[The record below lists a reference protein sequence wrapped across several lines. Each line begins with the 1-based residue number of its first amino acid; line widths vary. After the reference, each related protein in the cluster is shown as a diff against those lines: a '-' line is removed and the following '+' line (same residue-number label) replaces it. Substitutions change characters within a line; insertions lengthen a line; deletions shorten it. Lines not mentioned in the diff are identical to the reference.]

1 MPDMPNQPGG
11 KPHQEEIVKMRDGV
25 NHRRMQDRSQ
35 ADAQHTIQ
43 STTKQVAVV
52 RQVDLPVNDR
62 DVHPL
67 IYYHPGKTKEI
78 DQPEGRPS
86 QEEDPRPCPGADT
99 CRPRCAK
106 QYCQIDQPGGRP
118 SQEEDPYPGADA
130 CKPRCPRQWCACP
143 RQQSVPQPSPHP
155 RHSATMTHPADHTTQ
170 QTTPPSVNQEADA
183 CQHAKK
189 QCVWQAPVK
198 TRDPLVPAQQ
208 AQKVTLSASH

>member
-11 KPHQEEIVKMRDGV
+11 IPHQEEIAKMGDGV
-25 NHRRMQDRSQ
+25 NYRRMQDRSQ
-35 ADAQHTIQ
+35 ADAHHIIQ

-67 IYYHPGKTKEI
+67 INYHPGQTKEI

-99 CRPRCAK
+99 CKPRCAK

-170 QTTPPSVNQEADA
+170 REPGSRCLPACQEAVCLA
-183 CQHAKK
+183 GPSQ
-189 QCVWQAPVK
+189 
-198 TRDPLVPAQQ
+198 DPGPTGNSL
-208 AQKVTLSASH
+208 TST